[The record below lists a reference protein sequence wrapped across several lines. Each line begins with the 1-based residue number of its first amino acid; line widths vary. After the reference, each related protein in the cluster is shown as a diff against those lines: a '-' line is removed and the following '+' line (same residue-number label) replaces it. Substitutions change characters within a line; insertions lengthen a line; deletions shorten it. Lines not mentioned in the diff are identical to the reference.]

1 MMSVL
6 PESSSAAA
14 ANTPVKS
21 KGEELASI
29 EESMDGRKDPQPE
42 PRQATTQSTSILVQA
57 VAAIFYGL
65 SSFSIVIVIKSV
77 LTNNNFPASQFVGL
91 GQMAATLIILRT
103 CKMLGVVTF
112 PDFNASVFR
121 RIWPLPAIYLGN
133 LMFGLSSTKS
143 LNLPM
148 FTVLRRFS
156 ILMTLLGEEFLLR
169 YSSSKA
175 VRFSVVLMIGGA
187 LIAALSDLN
196 FNLQAYIVVFLNDVC
211 TAGNG
216 VYMKQKL
223 EAKDLG
229 KYGVMYYNA
238 LFMILPSVFVAWMTG
253 DISRALEY
261 PHWNN
266 GFFIIQFTLACVMG
280 FVLILSMV
288 ICTSVNSPLTTTI
301 VGCLKNIFVTYVGMV
316 FGGDYVFSLM
326 NFMGLNVSIT
336 GGVIYALV
344 KYKEQ
349 QHQRSTGK

>member
-1 MMSVL
+1 MSSTV
-6 PESSSAAA
+6 PVVNAAG
-14 ANTPVKS
+14 KS
-21 KGEELASI
+21 KGEELVKV
-29 EESMDGRKDPQPE
+29 EELVRVENDPQPE
-42 PRQATTQSTSILVQA
+42 PRQLASQSMAIFIQA
-57 VAAIFYGL
+57 SAAIFYGL
-65 SSFSIVIVIKSV
+65 ASFLIVVIIKSV

-91 GQMAATLIILRT
+91 GQMVATLIILRV
-103 CKMLGVVTF
+103 CKMVGVVRF
-112 PDFNASVFR
+112 PDFDTSIFR

-156 ILMTLLGEEFLLR
+156 ILMTLVGEEYLLR
-169 YSSSKA
+169 YRSSMR

-187 LIAALSDLN
+187 LIAALSDLA
-196 FNLQAYIVVFLNDVC
+196 FNLHAYIVVFLNDLC

-238 LFMILPSVFVAWMTG
+238 LFMILPSAFVAWMMG
-253 DISRALEY
+253 DLDRALEY

-266 GFFIIQFTLACVMG
+266 WSFVIQFVLACVMG
-280 FVLILSMV
+280 FVLILSTV
-288 ICTSVNSPLTTTI
+288 ICTSVNSALTTTI
-301 VGCLKNIFVTYVGMV
+301 VGCLKNIFVTYVGMA
-316 FGGDYVFSLM
+316 FGGDYIFSFI
-326 NFMGLNVSIT
+326 NFIGLNVSVA

-344 KYKEQ
+344 KYREQ
-349 QHQRSTGK
+349 HI